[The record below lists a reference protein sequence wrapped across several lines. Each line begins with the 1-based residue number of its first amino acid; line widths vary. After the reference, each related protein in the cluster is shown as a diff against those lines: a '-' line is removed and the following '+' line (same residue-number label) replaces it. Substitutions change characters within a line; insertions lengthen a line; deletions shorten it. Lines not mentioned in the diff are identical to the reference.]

1 MESNTEK
8 ILQGSGEAE
17 PALIP
22 ASTLPPA
29 DPFSGRRVGRHMPTY
44 SRPVKA
50 AEIARQIGC
59 NAIQIFAGNP
69 TGWRP
74 PADNLTASTAFATAA
89 RDLELDPVVIHAPY
103 LRSEEHTSELQSRQY
118 LVCRL

>member
-17 PALIP
+17 PALTP

-50 AEIARQIGC
+50 AEFARQIGC
-59 NAIQIFAGNP
+59 NAMQIFAGNP
-69 TGWRP
+69 TGWRS
-74 PADNLTASTAFATAA
+74 PADNLSASAAFAIAA
-89 RDLELDPVVIHAPY
+89 HDIEPDLSVIHD
-103 LRSEEHTSELQSRQY
+103 
-118 LVCRL
+118 